1 MDQEEERVLYL
12 ARAGNEKIFK
22 YGTYNVVQNRAITQ
36 DHPFYVKRED
46 GLEKISYVPPGQP
59 IGAPGTPGAG
69 AAPGVPGTGAAGADA
84 GSPASFGAYGADAA
98 TFDTGEAAPPPPPPE
113 AVPDDPEALA
123 AQVLSSNFKVGLSQE
138 EVDALLNGM

>member
-59 IGAPGTPGAG
+59 IGAPGTPG
-69 AAPGVPGTGAAGADA
+69 T
-84 GSPASFGAYGADAA
+84 DAA

-123 AQVLSSNFKVGLSQE
+123 AQVISSNFKVGLSQE

>member
-84 GSPASFGAYGADAA
+84 A

-113 AVPDDPEALA
+113 DVPDDPEALA